1 MKDISNE
8 ILKEYELKRK
18 INKILYEIRM
28 QTTCIGFC
36 YWLNAIDYCVSK
48 GINES
53 YYIRTISE
61 VYLYIAKKYKTSVDC
76 VEKSMRYA
84 KEKSDYKEQWRLD
97 SKLKNHEFLQ
107 MSIDKTYES
116 LFHK

>member
-1 MKDISNE
+1 MEDVLQK
-8 ILKEYELKRK
+8 YELKRK
-18 INKILYEIRM
+18 INKILYEIKM

-61 VYLYIAKKYKTSVDC
+61 VYLYIAEKYKTSVDC
-76 VEKSMRYA
+76 VEKAMRYA
-84 KEKSDYKEQWRLD
+84 KEKSNYKKQWNLGHR
-97 SKLKNHEFLQ
+97 LKNHDFLQ
-107 MSIDKTYES
+107 ICIDKIYKC
-116 LFHK
+116 LFHE